1 MIEKLKASGL
11 IILDMHLFTLMW
23 GFEKPGD
30 YKNIVNMP
38 TTAQTIHL
46 LFLYHLCSNGEAACG
61 LAGSQARREV
71 VGVGTG
77 REHQSWKLKSWV

>member
-1 MIEKLKASGL
+1 MSG
-11 IILDMHLFTLMW
+11 FK
-23 GFEKPGD
+23 KPGD

-38 TTAQTIHL
+38 TPAQTIHL

-71 VGVGTG
+71 VGVGNGTRAPILETEVLG
-77 REHQSWKLKSWV
+77 VSLDSAFTE